1 MNFIE
6 LRGVDH
12 QTVLRWEDWEAML
25 SLAYRAGWRTKTPAR
40 ILFRPR
46 NTCTLPAWACPSQ
59 EGESQTANARETRRL
74 AQALKAA
81 TDHHRRAPPLW
92 WHRGDADRLEAWRT
106 FIRTAQ
112 EIVYLLRG
120 GMVSLAMG
128 DEVLPV

>member
-25 SLAYRAGWRTKTPAR
+25 SLAYRAGWRTTKPGR

-46 NTCTLPAWACPSQ
+46 NTWALPAWAWPSQ
-59 EGESQTANARETRRL
+59 DGESRTANARETRRL
-74 AQALKAA
+74 AEALKAA
-81 TDHHRRAPPLW
+81 TDQHRRAPPPW
-92 WHRGDADRLEAWRT
+92 RHRSHADRLEAWPT
-106 FIRTAQ
+106 FIRKAQ